1 MMKSRFFFES
11 LKTSPKNNEYGKNFI
26 NIVIKLNQK
35 STIFMKNLI
44 IGLLLFISGSVMA
57 QDALPD
63 IALETLD
70 GQTTSLLQEASQ
82 SPLTVISLWATWCV
96 PCIKELD
103 AISEIYMD
111 WQEETNVSLIAVSI
125 DDARTV
131 RRVRP
136 MINGKGWDYNILLDT
151 NNDVKRALGAATV
164 PLTVLVKNGQIVYRH
179 SGYAPGAE
187 IELYEQI
194 LANAE

>member
-1 MMKSRFFFES
+1 MMKH
-11 LKTSPKNNEYGKNFI
+11 
-26 NIVIKLNQK
+26 
-35 STIFMKNLI
+35 LI
-44 IGLLLFISGSVMA
+44 MAMVFSIGLNAMA

-63 IALETLD
+63 IAVTTLD
-70 GQTTSLLQEASQ
+70 GESTSLVDQASK

-103 AISEIYMD
+103 AISDLYPD
-111 WQEETNVSLIAVSI
+111 WQDETDVSLLAVSI
-125 DDARTV
+125 DDVRTV

-136 MINGKGWDYNILLDT
+136 MINGKGWDYTILLDT

-187 IELYEQI
+187 LELYEEI
-194 LANAE
+194 LANVE

>member
-1 MMKSRFFFES
+1 MPPRGFFMKYV
-11 LKTSPKNNEYGKNFI
+11 KTWHKINEYGKNFI
-26 NIVIKLNQK
+26 NIVTKLNQK
-35 STIFMKNLI
+35 TSIFMKNLI
-44 IGLLLFISGSVMA
+44 LGLLLFISGTLMA
-57 QDALPD
+57 QDSLPD
-63 IALETLD
+63 IALATLD
-70 GQTTSLLQEASQ
+70 GQSTSLVKEASK
-82 SPLTVISLWATWCV
+82 SPLTIISLWATWCV

-103 AISEIYMD
+103 AISEIYTD

-164 PLTVLVKNGQIVYRH
+164 PLTVLVKNGQIIYRH
-179 SGYAPGAE
+179 SGYTPGAE
-187 IELYEQI
+187 LELYEQV

>member
-1 MMKSRFFFES
+1 
-11 LKTSPKNNEYGKNFI
+11 
-26 NIVIKLNQK
+26 
-35 STIFMKNLI
+35 MKNLF
-44 IGLLLFISGSVMA
+44 LSLFLCMSGSIMA

-70 GQTTSLLQEASQ
+70 GKTTSLLQEASQ
-82 SPLTVISLWATWCV
+82 SPLTIISLWATWCV

-103 AISEIYMD
+103 AISEIYID

-187 IELYEQI
+187 QELYEQI

>member
-1 MMKSRFFFES
+1 MPTKRIFFKHS
-11 LKTSPKNNEYGKNFI
+11 KTWRKINEYGKNFI
-26 NIVIKLNQK
+26 NIVTKLNQK
-35 STIFMKNLI
+35 TSIFMKNLI
-44 IGLLLFISGSVMA
+44 LGLLLFISGTLMA
-57 QDALPD
+57 QDSLPD
-63 IALETLD
+63 IALATLD
-70 GQTTSLLQEASQ
+70 GQSTSLVKEASK
-82 SPLTVISLWATWCV
+82 SPLTIISLWATWCV

-103 AISEIYMD
+103 AISEIYTD

-164 PLTVLVKNGQIVYRH
+164 PLTVLVKNGQIIYRH
-179 SGYAPGAE
+179 SGYTPGAE
-187 IELYEQI
+187 LELYEQV

>member
-1 MMKSRFFFES
+1 
-11 LKTSPKNNEYGKNFI
+11 
-26 NIVIKLNQK
+26 
-35 STIFMKNLI
+35 MKNLMI
-44 IGLLLFISGSVMA
+44 ALFVITSSTMIA
-57 QDALPD
+57 QNALPD
-63 IALETLD
+63 IELKTLD
-70 GQTTSLLQEASQ
+70 GNTTSLAQEANQ
-82 SPLTVISLWATWCV
+82 TQLTVISLWATWCV

-103 AISEIYMD
+103 AISEIYPD
-111 WQEETNVSLIAVSI
+111 WQDETEVSLIAVSI

-136 MINGKGWDYNILLDT
+136 MINGKGWDYQILLDT

-164 PLTVLVKNGQIVYRH
+164 PLTILVKNGAIVYRH

-187 IELYEQI
+187 YELYEQI